1 MASGSIKPKKDFIRK
16 SYSYTGSAGSSGTV
30 WNITRTNLKMTVPE
44 GYTPFSFTAFY
55 TGNEYIA
62 ASRIQPRNT
71 GTVASIKK
79 LSGGSVSPTF
89 SLTVTYIP
97 EEMVVDVS
105 GKYSVEIA
113 EASEAF
119 GQVVDPVTRSPIDQ
133 LFFTPDETIG
143 FWFRKYDD
151 SDPTQQLS
159 SISLSYSNGTSETL
173 INTNWIEY
181 NTMEGRYYLITM
193 TMPSKSIVATGNYT

>member
-1 MASGSIKPKKDFIRK
+1 MASGNVEPKKDFIRK
-16 SYSYTGSAGSSGTV
+16 SYSYTGSAGSSGNV
-30 WNITRTNLKMTVPE
+30 WNISRTNLKMTVPE

-89 SLTVTYIP
+89 SLTVTYVP
-97 EEMVVDVS
+97 EEMVEDVT
-105 GKYSVEIA
+105 GKHSVEIA
-113 EASEAF
+113 ETSESF
-119 GQVVDPVTRSPIDQ
+119 GQIADPVTGLPIDQ
-133 LFFTPDETIG
+133 LFFTPDDTIA
-143 FWFRKYDD
+143 FLFNEHDD
-151 SDPTQQLS
+151 SDPALTLS
-159 SISLSYSNGTSETL
+159 SISLSYSDGTSGT
-173 INTNWIEY
+173 ITVDQTAFVN
-181 NTMEGRYYLITM
+181 GKYLATM